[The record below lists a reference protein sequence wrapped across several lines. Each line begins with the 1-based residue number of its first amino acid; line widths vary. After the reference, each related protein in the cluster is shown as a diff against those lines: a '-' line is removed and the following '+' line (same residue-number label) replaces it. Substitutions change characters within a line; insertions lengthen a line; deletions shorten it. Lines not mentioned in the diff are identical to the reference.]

1 MSNHNEADKKAYM
14 LDPDQLIMG
23 YAQYMDDDK
32 TDVIFDFLARY
43 VRKMHSDTYIK
54 KTLCDNKGMTFLDI
68 IGPSDIAYVITLIKN
83 SKDVWMAEKTAW
95 HDDDNRKVEEEEEGG
110 EDDPVHGLDDDEDD
124 NEKDRRLRPLFT
136 SGEKKKREYGQTT
149 WSDEGIDYY
158 ENGLKKWKVV
168 FGQSEIMGYNFV
180 TKWDEWVERKGKGM
194 VLGTWKKKDVLSVV
208 GTKEGT
214 NSVDGILGTEKNY
227 GKKNREIDFGVEQ
240 GFYGP
245 YYPGSRV
252 GRQWTTK
259 YKNKNDGS
267 GEADKNTE

>member
-1 MSNHNEADKKAYM
+1 M
-14 LDPDQLIMG
+14 DPDQLIMG
-23 YAQYMDDDK
+23 YAQYMDDDM
-32 TDVIFDFLARY
+32 TDVVFDFLARY
-43 VRKMHSDTYIK
+43 VRKLHADTYIK

-68 IGPSDIAYVITLIKN
+68 ISPSDIAYVITLIKN
-83 SKDVWMAEKTAW
+83 SKHVWMAEKDTW
-95 HDDDNRKVEEEEEGG
+95 KQDEDNRNAEEEGG
-110 EDDPVHGLDDDEDD
+110 DPVNGIDDDDDDE
-124 NEKDRRLRPLFT
+124 KDVRLRPLFT

-158 ENGLKKWKVV
+158 EKGLKNWKVV

-214 NSVDGILGTEKNY
+214 NSEVGITERNH
-227 GKKNREIDFGVEQ
+227 GKRIRETDFGFES
-240 GFYGP
+240 GNYGP

-252 GRQWTTK
+252 DKAQWTTK
-259 YKNKNDGS
+259 YKSKPKHS
-267 GEADKNTE
+267 GEADINTA